1 MTGLMAR
8 LAMMKSMA
16 PAATIRYWLNRV
28 LTGFMAKKM
37 TTGLMVVVIETMVME
52 AQALT
57 DVSELRL

>member
-1 MTGLMAR
+1 
-8 LAMMKSMA
+8 MA
-16 PAATIRYWLNRV
+16 PAATIRYLAQQV

-37 TTGLMVVVIETMVME
+37 MTGLMVVVIETMVME